1 MVTTRDDAIARGL
14 REATKQLVRGL
25 RVSAGIAVRILAD
38 SLAVPPVNFLCRFIC
53 RPSLVF
59 LMMENET
66 HQPSEIA
73 KTTDHQVYKIHSS
86 DDFSRITRGIKVARC
101 MQSSSSFVPDDNEQI
116 LSQLVVSDS
125 LCCSYCNTEFE
136 DKVQQRLHYKLD
148 WHRYNLKQHLN
159 GLKSISEDSFNK
171 LAGEGDMSSLSGSEV
186 ESENED
192 DAGTSETG
200 TSSEQTKNE
209 LPSKTGLSRSRKV
222 SERRGR
228 IIESDISDT
237 EYNEEMSKER
247 KLKIVAS
254 RHTKVF
260 FENDDGNIFSIY
272 RCLLHHKKNIPEK
285 DTEMI
290 AQALDSGKKTKWTVI
305 MVGGGH
311 FAAAVFQDGEPLV
324 HKTFHSY
331 TVRAKQG
338 FAQSSRTNHAKSA
351 GASLRKY
358 NEESLIRHVQ
368 EILESWS
375 LHINN
380 SSAILYRAVGPHNRT
395 VLFGGKNPPLDKN
408 DFRIRP
414 LPFPTRRATFRE
426 VKRVYDILSTMEIY
440 GCAEDFTDCFPNSP
454 RQPIRKKVSKPEIMS
469 EIPEGEI
476 ATEHNSNG
484 NSQENDK
491 IKAPAQSTPEKQHR
505 NSRPHIDRAK
515 SRKSPNRPL
524 PDIIVRLAQSSSE
537 SEMDA
542 HFSLNFPLTEE
553 NFEVSFKENLQAFQ
567 DTVPRYLKNKKAYR
581 QKKKVKKDTPMNNE
595 VLSDA
600 KTKLWTA
607 CKQGDNDLLSSVIN
621 NLLAKIKACEEEQE
635 KKDITDNDCIR
646 SNNNLVNTDDVAKLV
661 NDTNEDGNTM
671 LHLAA
676 LGGHCEQVWLLLEI
690 GSDPCNKNKK
700 LQTPYAA
707 ANDKKTRNMFR
718 RFMEVNPDKFNYQKS
733 QIPGPLSDEIEQAEI
748 EKKRQQRKLK
758 RFKEKVKRKEFEL
771 KKQEENEKQ
780 RFLNLSDKEKR
791 ALVIHNRMLNEGY
804 TVISRCFQC
813 AIDMTDKKIKTRRVL
828 D

>member
-1 MVTTRDDAIARGL
+1 MA
-14 REATKQLVRGL
+14 
-25 RVSAGIAVRILAD
+25 
-38 SLAVPPVNFLCRFIC
+38 
-53 RPSLVF
+53 
-59 LMMENET
+59 NET
-66 HQPSEIA
+66 HSSGEVMTEAA
-73 KTTDHQVYKIHSS
+73 KTANQLYKIHDQ
-86 DDFSRITRGIKVARC
+86 DDFSRITKGIKVARC
-101 MQSSSSFVPDDNEQI
+101 MQSPSSYVHLCFAVPDSEQI
-116 LSQLVVSDS
+116 ICELVVSDS

-159 GLKSISEDSFNK
+159 GLKSISEDNFNK

-186 ESENED
+186 ESENDD

-200 TSSEQTKNE
+200 TSSNEQIKNE
-209 LPSKTGLSRSRKV
+209 SSSKTGLGRSRKM
-222 SERRGR
+222 SERRGKV
-228 IIESDISDT
+228 IESDISDT

-247 KLKIVAS
+247 KLQVVAS

-272 RCLLHHKKNIPEK
+272 RCLLHHKKDIPEK

-290 AQALDSGKKTKWTVI
+290 AQALDSGRKSKWTVI

-311 FAAAVFQDGEPLV
+311 FAAAVFQDGEPIV

-338 FAQSSRTNHAKSA
+338 FAQNSRINGNHAKSA
-351 GASLRKY
+351 GASLRRY
-358 NEESLIRHVQ
+358 NEASLIQHVQ

-375 LHINN
+375 MHINN
-380 SSAILYRAVGPHNRT
+380 SAAILYRAVGPHNRM

-408 DFRIRP
+408 NFRIRP

-440 GCAEDFTDCFPNSP
+440 GSAADFTDCFPNSP
-454 RQPIRKKVSKPEIMS
+454 RQPVRKKISKPEIMS
-469 EIPEGEI
+469 EIPEGEV
-476 ATEHNSNG
+476 ATEYNSNAG
-484 NSQENDK
+484 NNSSPQDNDK
-491 IKAPAQSTPEKQHR
+491 VKTPAQSTPEKQHR

-515 SRKSPNRPL
+515 PRKSPNRPL
-524 PDIIVRLAQSSSE
+524 PDIIVKLAQSSSE
-537 SEMDA
+537 SEMDPN
-542 HFSLNFPLTEE
+542 FPMDFPLTEE
-553 NFEVSFKENLQAFQ
+553 NFEVSFRENLQAFQ
-567 DTVPRYLKNKKAYR
+567 DTVPRYMKNKKAHR
-581 QKKKVKKDTPMNNE
+581 QKKKVKKDTQMNNE

-600 KTKLWTA
+600 KIKLWTA
-607 CKQGDNDLLSSVIN
+607 CKRGDNDLLSSVID
-621 NLLAKIKACEEEQE
+621 NLLAKIKECEEEQNR
-635 KKDITDNDCIR
+635 KDVTDSCVM
-646 SNNNLVNTDDVAKLV
+646 SNNTLVSTDDVAKLV

-707 ANDKKTRNMFR
+707 ANDKKTRNTFR
-718 RFMEVNPDKFNYQKS
+718 RFMEANPDKFNYQKS
-733 QIPGPLSDEIEQAEI
+733 QIPGPLSDEIQQAET

-780 RFLNLSDKEKR
+780 KFLNLSDKEKK
-791 ALVIHNRMLNEGY
+791 ALIVQNRMLTEGY
-804 TVISRCFQC
+804 TVVSRCFQC
-813 AIDMTDKKIKTRRVL
+813 AIDMTDKVPFEYNANRFCSMPCLKEHRLHNKYVI
-828 D
+828 

>member
-1 MVTTRDDAIARGL
+1 MA
-14 REATKQLVRGL
+14 
-25 RVSAGIAVRILAD
+25 
-38 SLAVPPVNFLCRFIC
+38 
-53 RPSLVF
+53 
-59 LMMENET
+59 NET
-66 HQPSEIA
+66 CSSGEVMTEAA
-73 KTTDHQVYKIHSS
+73 KTANQLYKIHNQ
-86 DDFSRITRGIKVARC
+86 DDFSRITKGIKVARC
-101 MQSSSSFVPDDNEQI
+101 MQSPSTYVPDSEQI
-116 LSQLVVSDS
+116 ICELVVSDS

-159 GLKSISEDSFNK
+159 GLKSISEDNFNK

-186 ESENED
+186 ESENDD

-200 TSSEQTKNE
+200 VSSNEQTKNE
-209 LPSKTGLSRSRKV
+209 SSSKTGLGRSRKT
-222 SERRGR
+222 SERRGKT
-228 IIESDISDT
+228 IESDISDT
-237 EYNEEMSKER
+237 EYNEEMTKER
-247 KLKIVAS
+247 KLQVVAS

-272 RCLLHHKKNIPEK
+272 RCLLHHKKDIPEK

-290 AQALDSGKKTKWTVI
+290 AQALDSGRKSKWTVI

-311 FAAAVFQDGEPLV
+311 FAAAVFQDGEPIV

-338 FAQSSRTNHAKSA
+338 FAQNSRTNGNHAKSA

-358 NEESLIRHVQ
+358 NEASLIQHVQ
-368 EILESWS
+368 EILDSWS
-375 LHINN
+375 MHINN
-380 SSAILYRAVGPHNRT
+380 SAAILYRAVGPHNRT

-440 GCAEDFTDCFPNSP
+440 GSAANFTDCFPNSP
-454 RQPIRKKVSKPEIMS
+454 RQPVRKKVSKPEIMS
-469 EIPEGEI
+469 EIPEGEV
-476 ATEHNSNG
+476 ATEYNSNAG
-484 NSQENDK
+484 NLSSPQDNVK
-491 IKAPAQSTPEKQHR
+491 TPAQSTPEKQHR

-515 SRKSPNRPL
+515 PRKSPNRPL
-524 PDIIVRLAQSSSE
+524 PDIIVKLAQSSSE
-537 SEMDA
+537 SEMD
-542 HFSLNFPLTEE
+542 LNFPMDVLLTEE
-553 NFEVSFKENLQAFQ
+553 NFEVSFRANLQPFQ
-567 DTVPRYLKNKKAYR
+567 DTVPRYMKNKKAHR
-581 QKKKVKKDTPMNNE
+581 QKKKVKKDNQMNNE

-600 KTKLWTA
+600 KIKLWIA
-607 CKQGDNDLLSSVIN
+607 CKRGDNDLLSSVIDT
-621 NLLAKIKACEEEQE
+621 LLAKIKECEEEQN
-635 KKDITDNDCIR
+635 KKDVIDSCVM
-646 SNNNLVNTDDVAKLV
+646 SNNILVSTNDVTKLV

-707 ANDKKTRNMFR
+707 ANDKKTRNTFR
-718 RFMEVNPDKFNYQKS
+718 RFMEANPDKFNYQKS
-733 QIPGPLSDEIEQAEI
+733 QIPGPLSDEIEQAET

-780 RFLNLSDKEKR
+780 KFLNLSDKEKR
-791 ALVIHNRMLNEGY
+791 ALIVQNRMLSEGY
-804 TVISRCFQC
+804 TVMSRCFQC
-813 AIDMTDKKIKTRRVL
+813 AIDMTDKVPFEYNANRFCSMPCLKEHRLHNKYVI
-828 D
+828 